1 MADMNLLVES
11 RDAGAWTVVEPK
23 GEIDLYT
30 APTLKDELSALVEKG
45 RERLVVNLDGVEFM
59 DSTGLGVL
67 IGALKRCREAGGE
80 LALAAPRE
88 TVQKVL
94 RITGLDKVF
103 SLHETVDEATSGT

>member
-1 MADMNLLVES
+1 MSDMNLLVES
-11 RDAGAWTVVEPK
+11 REAGAWTVVDVR

-30 APTLKDELSALVEKG
+30 APRLKEHFGELFDGG
-45 RERLVVNLDGVEFM
+45 RAQVVVNLEGVEFL

-67 IGALKRCREAGGE
+67 IGALRRCRERDGV

-94 RITGLDKVF
+94 RVTGLDKVF
-103 SLHETVDEATSGT
+103 PVHNSVDEATAS

>member
-11 RDAGAWTVVEPK
+11 RESGAWTVVEPK
-23 GEIDLYT
+23 GEIDLYS
-30 APTLKDELSALVEKG
+30 APVLKEQLTELVEQG

-59 DSTGLGVL
+59 DSTALGVL
-67 IGALKRCREAGGE
+67 IGALKRCREVGGE

-88 TVQKVL
+88 TIQKVL

-103 SLHETVDEATSGT
+103 TIHATVDEATAGS

>member
-1 MADMNLLVES
+1 MAEMNLLVES
-11 RDAGAWTVVEPK
+11 RDSGAWTVVEPK

-30 APTLKDELSALVEKG
+30 APKLKEQLTALVERG

-67 IGALKRCREAGGE
+67 IGGLKRCREREGE

-94 RITGLDKVF
+94 RITGLDRVF
-103 SLHETVDEATSGT
+103 AVHGTVDEATSGS

>member
-1 MADMNLLVES
+1 MSDMNLLVET
-11 RDAGAWTVVEPK
+11 RQAGAWTVVDVR

-30 APTLKDELSALVEKG
+30 APRLKEQLSDLIDAG
-45 RERLVVNLDGVEFM
+45 RSQIVINLEGVEFL

-67 IGALKRCREAGGE
+67 IGALRRCREEDGV

-94 RITGLDKVF
+94 RVTGLDKVF
-103 SLHETVDEATSGT
+103 PVGDTVDEATAS

>member
-11 RDAGAWTVVEPK
+11 RDSGAWTVVEPK

-30 APTLKDELSALVEKG
+30 APTLKEQLSALVEQG

-59 DSTGLGVL
+59 DSTGLGIL

>member
-11 RDAGAWTVVEPK
+11 RDSGDWTVVEPK

-30 APTLKDELSALVEKG
+30 APKLKEQLTRLLEQG
-45 RERLVVNLDGVEFM
+45 RERLVVNLDGVEFL

-67 IGALKRCREAGGE
+67 IGSLKRCREADGE

-94 RITGLDKVF
+94 RVTGLDKVF
-103 SLHETVDEATSGT
+103 PIHQTVDQATSGP